1 MLEKSINRQASC
13 CLQNPHDLIWCL
25 LNTLLVEYPN
35 LFGTRDW
42 FCGRQF
48 LHGLGGGDGLGWFKH
63 ITFSVDFISNLMPLL
78 IWQKVLVHGPE
89 AGDPLSCGV
98 PKIPKNSKGFQQNF
112 KLSFTGESM
121 KVRLK
126 DCFNRV
132 LHTCS
137 IKCLV
142 TKEFISET
150 QLTFVLI
157 SKEKD

>member
-1 MLEKSINRQASC
+1 MISSDACWI
-13 CLQNPHDLIWCL
+13 PCL
-25 LNTLLVEYPN
+25 LNTPTFLGPGTDFVEDN
-35 LFGTRDW
+35 FSMD
-42 FCGRQF
+42 
-48 LHGLGGGDGLGWFKH
+48 LGGGDGLGWFKH